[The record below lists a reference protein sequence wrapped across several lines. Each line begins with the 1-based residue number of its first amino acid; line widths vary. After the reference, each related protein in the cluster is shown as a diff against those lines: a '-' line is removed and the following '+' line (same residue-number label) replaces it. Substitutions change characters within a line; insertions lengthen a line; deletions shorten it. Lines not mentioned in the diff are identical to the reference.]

1 MLTRSC
7 ADDDAASQ
15 EQPGE
20 NHRRRYHQ
28 PDDVQEE
35 LRLAREEL
43 ARLKA
48 TDDKSEKIQMT
59 SGDIVRLVIAAPVV
73 FTWLF
78 LGSRIIISATT
89 SQHVLSNVEP
99 LVMTLSI
106 LTIPVTGILQS
117 LFSAPGQNGK

>member
-1 MLTRSC
+1 M
-7 ADDDAASQ
+7 AEIDDIQAELAA
-15 EQPGE
+15 
-20 NHRRRYHQ
+20 
-28 PDDVQEE
+28 
-35 LRLAREEL
+35 AREEL
-43 ARLKA
+43 EKLK
-48 TDDKSEKIQMT
+48 TPEDKSPNRVQMT
-59 SGDIVRLVIAAPVV
+59 SADIVKLIVACPVV
-73 FTWLF
+73 FTWFF